1 MFKDL
6 HFSHGIALVIL
17 SVLLAVPVLAQD
29 DPISDGN
36 EPAQALRIDGQRVK
50 EMIEW
55 LAQDKLEGRQTATT
69 GYQKAAK
76 WAAAHF
82 KEWGL
87 EPAGEDGTYFQ
98 DVPIKRTVKQCVGW
112 PELRVGKVSYLMEEG
127 DFSVEDI
134 STAGTSLKAEAVFV
148 GFGIHTPDDGLDE
161 YADVDVEGKVALI
174 LKGIP
179 GDTDG
184 DPETEDHPWLDF
196 LDDTVKIKTA
206 YDRGAVAVLL
216 YDRRSED
223 QRKKDARERAS
234 NKKEPLKPEG
244 DFLVFSIGDR
254 VLRAI
259 LKPDRQESLRG
270 FDRRLKKTAQDIGD
284 GKPQSQSTGIQIRFK
299 GYTRIEEY
307 SEAKGNNVSQNV
319 LAKIV
324 GTDPQLKEQAIVL
337 GGHMDHL
344 GIRNGYIYN
353 GADDNASGT
362 AVVMEIARVLAQ
374 AEFKSKRTLVFACW
388 TGEEM
393 GLYGSNYFVENP
405 CGGVTVDK
413 IAGSFNLD
421 MVGLGQEIPASGA
434 LNFPSI
440 WEVIKRDQDED
451 VMSVIKPSTGG
462 PGGSD
467 HSAFIKQGI
476 ETVFLITDPW
486 ADHPDYHKPE
496 DDVAKIDPEMLRK
509 AAQFTLQG
517 TTNLANETEVELL
530 IEDRKHLFDGMR
542 LNVLNINAQVRDSA
556 WSVVELDSDNQ
567 DKLRWRVASVKEK
580 PRSSLAKSI
589 VASKVFGGDTE
600 LMLDAVAAFGCA
612 RVEFQRSDGIWVQ
625 QGKLTRQGRYLLGLL
640 EEKRISVHLSSPSPQ
655 LLRGVLR
662 AAARPFIVTGVYE
675 LNERLCDQ
683 INEKDVILGVKFDP
697 KQVPACVK
705 RLEALKL
712 ALGDTDNLIL
722 QIRSNAGL
730 EEAKQALYVSLIKA
744 GWTPEEIGDS
754 RRWRERSGMK
764 RTTGIAAGNLS
775 ALLQ

>member
-1 MFKDL
+1 MFRIQC
-6 HFSHGIALVIL
+6 FSRSAVVVLL
-17 SVLLAVPVLAQD
+17 SVLPAVTLLAQD
-29 DPISDGN
+29 GQVADGN
-36 EPAQALRIDGQRVK
+36 EPVQTLRVDGPRIK
-50 EMIEW
+50 TMIEW
-55 LAQDKLEGRQTATT
+55 LTQDKLEGRQTATT

-76 WAAAHF
+76 WAAARF

-98 DVPIKRTVKQCVGW
+98 DVPIKRAVKQRVGW
-112 PELRVGKVSYLMEEG
+112 PVLQAGKTRYLMEEG

-134 STAGTSLKAEAVFV
+134 STAGTSLGAEAVFV
-148 GFGIHTPDDGLDE
+148 GFGIHAPDDGLDE
-161 YADVDVEGKVALI
+161 YADIDVEGKVALI

-184 DPETEDHPWLDF
+184 DPETEGHAWLDY
-196 LDDTVKIKTA
+196 LDDAVKIKSA
-206 YDRGAVAVLL
+206 YDRGAAAVLL

-234 NKKEPLKPEG
+234 QKQEPLKPER
-244 DFLVFSIGDR
+244 DFLVFSVSDR

-270 FDRRLKKTAQDIGD
+270 FDRRLKKMAQDIGD
-284 GKPQSQSTGIQIRFK
+284 AKSQSRPTGIRIRLK
-299 GYTRIEEY
+299 GFTRIEEY

-324 GTDPQLKEQAIVL
+324 GTDPKLKEQAIVL
-337 GGHMDHL
+337 GGHMDHI
-344 GIRNGYIYN
+344 GVRNGYIYN

-362 AVVMEIARVLAQ
+362 AAVMEIARVLSQ
-374 AEFKSKRTLVFACW
+374 AGFKPKRTLVFACW

-393 GLYGSNYFVENP
+393 GLYGSNYYVENP
-405 CGGVTVDK
+405 CDGVTVDK

-421 MVGLGQEIPASGA
+421 MVGLGQELPASGA

-451 VMSVIKPSTGG
+451 VMSIIKPSTGG

-476 ETVFLITDPW
+476 ETVFLITNPW
-486 ADHPDYHKPE
+486 SDHPDYHKPE

-517 TTNLANETEVELL
+517 TINLANETDVELL
-530 IEDRKHLFDGMR
+530 IEDRKARFDGMR
-542 LNVLNINAQVRDSA
+542 LFVMNIDPEVRDSA
-556 WSVVELDSDNQ
+556 WRAVELDADSQ
-567 DKLRWRVASVKEK
+567 DKLRWRIASVKEK
-580 PRSSLAKSI
+580 PRPSLAKS
-589 VASKVFGGDTE
+589 VAVSKVFAGDTE
-600 LMLDAVAAFGCA
+600 LLLDAAAAFGCA
-612 RVEFQRSDGIWVQ
+612 RVELQRSDGVWVQ
-625 QGKLTRQGRYLLGLL
+625 QGRLTRQGRHLLGLL
-640 EEKRISVHLSSPSPQ
+640 EEKRITVHLSSPSPT

-662 AAARPFIVTGVYE
+662 AATRPLIVTGVYE

-683 INEKDVILGVKFDP
+683 INEKDVLLGVKFDP
-697 KQVPACVK
+697 KQVDACVK

-722 QIRSNAGL
+722 QIRSSAGL
-730 EEAKQALYVSLIKA
+730 DAAKQALYVSLIKE

-764 RTTGIAAGNLS
+764 RTSGIAAGNLS